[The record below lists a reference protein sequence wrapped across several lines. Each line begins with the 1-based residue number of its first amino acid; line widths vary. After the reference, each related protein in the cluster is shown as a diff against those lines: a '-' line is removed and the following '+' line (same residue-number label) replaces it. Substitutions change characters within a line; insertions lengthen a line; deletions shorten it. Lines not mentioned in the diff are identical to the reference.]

1 MKQVVSVLILLLLVL
16 LDISDGIS
24 HVCLPLRVLVQGVLD
39 GMLGLFNG
47 GQPGVEADMI
57 HLLVMV
63 AHLLI
68 MVAIGRKRHTFSLVA
83 T

>member
-1 MKQVVSVLILLLLVL
+1 LKCVLNVL
-16 LDISDGIS
+16 LGLPDG
-24 HVCLPLRVLVQGVLD
+24 GE
-39 GMLGLFNG
+39 
-47 GQPGVEADMI
+47 PGVEVGMI